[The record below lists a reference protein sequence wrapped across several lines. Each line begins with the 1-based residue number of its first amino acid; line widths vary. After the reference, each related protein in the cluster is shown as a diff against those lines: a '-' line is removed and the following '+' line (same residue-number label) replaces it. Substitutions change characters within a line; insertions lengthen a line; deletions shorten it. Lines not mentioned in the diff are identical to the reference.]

1 MTEKTS
7 QAAEQLFT
15 RAQLCEKKSDWQ
27 SAITFY
33 RSALKLRPNY
43 LEAHHNLAIALRSDK
58 QVESSLISA
67 LLASNIAPNHPI
79 VQFSLG
85 VSLEKMGKITDAIG
99 AYQKSIELRPD
110 YVAALSNLGRLLE
123 LKGKT
128 LEAIK
133 ILEQALIIMPGSIE
147 AIINLSNSY
156 LSAGKPKET
165 TYLLQSLIKGDTE
178 GSDTSLSLAF
188 NSLAVAAHILGN
200 KNKAIRYFK
209 KSIKKMP
216 NFAEAHENLAQTL
229 LFQGKYKQAW
239 VEYEWRWL
247 NQSNQQSK
255 QKFGGIPWN
264 GEKLSNKTL
273 LVRAEQGFGDII
285 QFVRFLPMIVMEK
298 GSLILACHHTLVDLL
313 STLPSVDRVI
323 DINEKLPP
331 YNRQVDLL
339 SLPRILNIT
348 ESSIPSS
355 PYLSFDSSI
364 TVDDTNKIKIG
375 LTWAG
380 TDRHQSDPYRNRS
393 CPVATFKPLL
403 NLSEIK
409 LFSLQT
415 GPSKIDLIEIN
426 KLKSITDLSHN
437 IQSFEDTAALICS
450 LDIVITVDTAV
461 AHLAGSLGKNVWV
474 LLAKS
479 SDWRWKTKSGRNLWY
494 PTARIFKQKSPGD
507 WSGPINDITKEL
519 KKMIPRIRKLK
530 AH

>member
-1 MTEKTS
+1 MRKKIS
-7 QAAEQLFT
+7 QDAEQLFLK
-15 RAQLCEKKSDWQ
+15 AQTCEKKSDWQ

-58 QVESSLISA
+58 QMESSLISA
-67 LLASNIAPNHPI
+67 LFATNIAPDHPI

-85 VSLEKMGKITDAIG
+85 VSLEKTGEITDAIG

-123 LKGKT
+123 VKGKT

-133 ILEQALIIMPGSIE
+133 VLEQALIIMPSSIE
-147 AIINLSNSY
+147 TIINLSNSY

-165 TYLLQSLIKGDTE
+165 IYLLQSLIKSDTKN
-178 GSDTSLSLAF
+178 SDTSLSLAF

-200 KNKAIRYFK
+200 RNKAIRYFK

-229 LFQGKYKQAW
+229 LFQGKYTQAW

-264 GEKLSNKTL
+264 GEKLLNKTL
-273 LVRAEQGFGDII
+273 LIRAEQGFGDII
-285 QFVRFLPMIVMEK
+285 QFARFLPMITVKK
-298 GSLILACHHTLVDLL
+298 GNLILACHPILIDLL
-313 STLPSVDRVI
+313 STLPSVDRVV
-323 DINEKLPP
+323 DINEELPVHD
-331 YNRQVDLL
+331 RHVALL
-339 SLPRILNIT
+339 SLPRLLNIT
-348 ESSIPSS
+348 ESNIPSS
-355 PYLSFDSSI
+355 PYLIPNSSI
-364 TVDDTNKIKIG
+364 TINETNKIKIG

-380 TDRHQSDPYRNRS
+380 TPRHQSDPYRNRS
-393 CPVATFKPLL
+393 CPVDAFKPLL
-403 NLSEIK
+403 NFSEIK

-415 GPSKIDLIEIN
+415 GIRKIDLIKIN
-426 KLKSITDLSHN
+426 KLSLITDLSHK
-437 IQSFEDTAALICS
+437 IHSFEDTAALICN
-450 LDIVITVDTAV
+450 LDIVITIDTAI
-461 AHLAGSLGKNVWV
+461 AHLAGSLGKTVWI

-479 SDWRWKTKSGRNLWY
+479 SDWRWNTKSGGNLWY
-494 PTARIFKQKSPGD
+494 PTARIFKQKFPGD
-507 WSGPINDITKEL
+507 WSGPIKDLTKEL
-519 KKMIPRIRKLK
+519 KRLIPKIR
-530 AH
+530 